1 MHFCRKYFLIVDKLC
16 LTVVNFREQG
26 PPAAEYLCEK
36 DNPGSSRARG
46 FLSFLLPRNHF
57 AGKSLARECVLG
69 QFKHAINRYFFHS
82 SKYFLQITGDEAF
95 KSICRILGPLTKKP
109 TLGVQ
114 HAVEAGYLFKEHASI
129 SAWLFTFLSYCEV
142 TKPLSRIKTI
152 TRMRRIYKRRLV
164 IAGFII
170 SACSFPVPIDS
181 EFEQLKKYLDL

>member
-1 MHFCRKYFLIVDKLC
+1 M
-16 LTVVNFREQG
+16 TT
-26 PPAAEYLCEK
+26 
-36 DNPGSSRARG
+36 
-46 FLSFLLPRNHF
+46 
-57 AGKSLARECVLG
+57 
-69 QFKHAINRYFFHS
+69 
-82 SKYFLQITGDEAF
+82 TGDEAF
-95 KSICRILGPLTKKP
+95 KSICRILGPLTKNP

-170 SACSFPVPIDS
+170 SGYILSFSNYFSVRL
-181 EFEQLKKYLDL
+181 F

>member
-1 MHFCRKYFLIVDKLC
+1 MYSMPQTIW
-16 LTVVNFREQG
+16 N
-26 PPAAEYLCEK
+26 
-36 DNPGSSRARG
+36 
-46 FLSFLLPRNHF
+46 
-57 AGKSLARECVLG
+57 
-69 QFKHAINRYFFHS
+69 
-82 SKYFLQITGDEAF
+82 TGDEAF
-95 KSICRILGPLTKKP
+95 KSICRVLGPLTKKP

-170 SACSFPVPIDS
+170 SGSG
-181 EFEQLKKYLDL
+181 KYLVSGSLDVKPLRKEGNYFWIVHSLCILQA

>member
-1 MHFCRKYFLIVDKLC
+1 M
-16 LTVVNFREQG
+16 T
-26 PPAAEYLCEK
+26 
-36 DNPGSSRARG
+36 S
-46 FLSFLLPRNHF
+46 
-57 AGKSLARECVLG
+57 
-69 QFKHAINRYFFHS
+69 
-82 SKYFLQITGDEAF
+82 TGDEAF
-95 KSICRILGPLTKKP
+95 KSICRVLGPRTKKP

-170 SACSFPVPIDS
+170 SDRGYTCVIPFDCFLTTWVGLTSLAID
-181 EFEQLKKYLDL
+181 DHT

>member
-1 MHFCRKYFLIVDKLC
+1 MTRQSNSSHSLRKSFVCITKDTPSLIRRDCLLTLLCYFS
-16 LTVVNFREQG
+16 
-26 PPAAEYLCEK
+26 K
-36 DNPGSSRARG
+36 D
-46 FLSFLLPRNHF
+46 
-57 AGKSLARECVLG
+57 
-69 QFKHAINRYFFHS
+69 FKAH
-82 SKYFLQITGDEAF
+82 QIKWCITDTGDEAF
-95 KSICRILGPLTKKP
+95 KSICRVLGPLTKNP

-170 SACSFPVPIDS
+170 SALHIIHNFFFLKILMVQLVSFQKFFVPT
-181 EFEQLKKYLDL
+181 Y

>member
-1 MHFCRKYFLIVDKLC
+1 MALILPKKLSHKVKPACKAKILQIFLPKLISC
-16 LTVVNFREQG
+16 LL
-26 PPAAEYLCEK
+26 AAK
-36 DNPGSSRARG
+36 TI
-46 FLSFLLPRNHF
+46 
-57 AGKSLARECVLG
+57 RECYSLTKLLG
-69 QFKHAINRYFFHS
+69 LCGCTRDVH
-82 SKYFLQITGDEAF
+82 TDDEAF

-170 SACSFPVPIDS
+170 SGTDPYISYPYISYCVYPLKSVPGTDN
-181 EFEQLKKYLDL
+181 EARDD

>member
-1 MHFCRKYFLIVDKLC
+1 M
-16 LTVVNFREQG
+16 
-26 PPAAEYLCEK
+26 
-36 DNPGSSRARG
+36 S
-46 FLSFLLPRNHF
+46 
-57 AGKSLARECVLG
+57 
-69 QFKHAINRYFFHS
+69 
-82 SKYFLQITGDEAF
+82 TGDEAF
-95 KSICRILGPLTKKP
+95 KSICRVLGPLTKKP

-170 SACSFPVPIDS
+170 SDQNGPQMSNYCA
-181 EFEQLKKYLDL
+181 QLPPHTGLYIHG

>member
-1 MHFCRKYFLIVDKLC
+1 MH
-16 LTVVNFREQG
+16 
-26 PPAAEYLCEK
+26 
-36 DNPGSSRARG
+36 
-46 FLSFLLPRNHF
+46 
-57 AGKSLARECVLG
+57 
-69 QFKHAINRYFFHS
+69 
-82 SKYFLQITGDEAF
+82 TGDEAF
-95 KSICRILGPLTKKP
+95 KSICRVLGPRAKKP

-170 SACSFPVPIDS
+170 SDLITQYPFHYSCFACAAKCKIVLIDIIVFKACYN
-181 EFEQLKKYLDL
+181 E

>member
-1 MHFCRKYFLIVDKLC
+1 M
-16 LTVVNFREQG
+16 T
-26 PPAAEYLCEK
+26 
-36 DNPGSSRARG
+36 
-46 FLSFLLPRNHF
+46 
-57 AGKSLARECVLG
+57 
-69 QFKHAINRYFFHS
+69 
-82 SKYFLQITGDEAF
+82 TGDEAF
-95 KSICRILGPLTKKP
+95 KSICRVLGPLTKKP

-170 SACSFPVPIDS
+170 SDTTLIVTYLMQGPLTIWTYHSPFFHFPFGPW
-181 EFEQLKKYLDL
+181 L

>member
-1 MHFCRKYFLIVDKLC
+1 M
-16 LTVVNFREQG
+16 G
-26 PPAAEYLCEK
+26 
-36 DNPGSSRARG
+36 
-46 FLSFLLPRNHF
+46 
-57 AGKSLARECVLG
+57 
-69 QFKHAINRYFFHS
+69 
-82 SKYFLQITGDEAF
+82 TGDEAF
-95 KSICRILGPLTKKP
+95 KSICRVLGPRTKKP

-170 SACSFPVPIDS
+170 SDCTQS
-181 EFEQLKKYLDL
+181 

>member
-1 MHFCRKYFLIVDKLC
+1 MDIVKCTAL
-16 LTVVNFREQG
+16 G
-26 PPAAEYLCEK
+26 AEV
-36 DNPGSSRARG
+36 PG
-46 FLSFLLPRNHF
+46 
-57 AGKSLARECVLG
+57 
-69 QFKHAINRYFFHS
+69 
-82 SKYFLQITGDEAF
+82 TGDEAF
-95 KSICRILGPLTKKP
+95 KSICRVLGPLTKKP

-170 SACSFPVPIDS
+170 S
-181 EFEQLKKYLDL
+181 DLNHKIMSIVCFVK

>member
-1 MHFCRKYFLIVDKLC
+1 MRCCISAVPFL
-16 LTVVNFREQG
+16 E
-26 PPAAEYLCEK
+26 EK
-36 DNPGSSRARG
+36 IQ
-46 FLSFLLPRNHF
+46 FL
-57 AGKSLARECVLG
+57 
-69 QFKHAINRYFFHS
+69 
-82 SKYFLQITGDEAF
+82 ITGDEAF
-95 KSICRILGPLTKKP
+95 KSICRVLGPLTKKP

-170 SACSFPVPIDS
+170 SELWVQKIGSAQVRKGLHRQEPLSGIATTH
-181 EFEQLKKYLDL
+181 L

>member
-1 MHFCRKYFLIVDKLC
+1 MQLDFWEHIQFC
-16 LTVVNFREQG
+16 
-26 PPAAEYLCEK
+26 
-36 DNPGSSRARG
+36 
-46 FLSFLLPRNHF
+46 
-57 AGKSLARECVLG
+57 LG
-69 QFKHAINRYFFHS
+69 T
-82 SKYFLQITGDEAF
+82 TGDEAF
-95 KSICRILGPLTKKP
+95 KSICRVLGPLTKKP

-170 SACSFPVPIDS
+170 SDYNPICTIRICRIS
-181 EFEQLKKYLDL
+181 LKILIPFNLDAIY

>member
-1 MHFCRKYFLIVDKLC
+1 MI
-16 LTVVNFREQG
+16 N
-26 PPAAEYLCEK
+26 
-36 DNPGSSRARG
+36 AR
-46 FLSFLLPRNHF
+46 LSKQRFWHCHEN
-57 AGKSLARECVLG
+57 A
-69 QFKHAINRYFFHS
+69 
-82 SKYFLQITGDEAF
+82 TGDEAF

-114 HAVEAGYLFKEHASI
+114 HAVEPGYLFKEHASI

>member
-1 MHFCRKYFLIVDKLC
+1 M
-16 LTVVNFREQG
+16 
-26 PPAAEYLCEK
+26 
-36 DNPGSSRARG
+36 
-46 FLSFLLPRNHF
+46 
-57 AGKSLARECVLG
+57 
-69 QFKHAINRYFFHS
+69 
-82 SKYFLQITGDEAF
+82 ITGDEAF
-95 KSICRILGPLTKKP
+95 KSICRVLGPLTKKP

-170 SACSFPVPIDS
+170 SEHNYNKAKWFAKQLASLVYQCKAKVLEFP
-181 EFEQLKKYLDL
+181 